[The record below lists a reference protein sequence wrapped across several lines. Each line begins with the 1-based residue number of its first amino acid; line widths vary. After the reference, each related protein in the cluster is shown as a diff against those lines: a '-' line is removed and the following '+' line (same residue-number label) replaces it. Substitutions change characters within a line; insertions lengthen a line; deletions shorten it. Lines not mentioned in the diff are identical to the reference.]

1 MSVLEWSGALLPW
14 RDDLDDL
21 KERIGRLFRR
31 PEPRRQI
38 GLCLDGLIGEV
49 DKKNGWQLAE
59 YAGDPAPWRM
69 QALLGR
75 TIWDQERAR
84 DICRE
89 YVIER
94 LGDASGVLVV
104 DETGF
109 LKKGTHSVG
118 VGRQYSGTAGRIE
131 NCQVGV
137 FLGYASAKGHAL
149 IDRRLYLPKEWAT
162 DVERREAACI
172 PDEVA
177 FTTKPKIAIEMVAA
191 ALDAGVPCAWVLGDA
206 VYGSDKTLRVSLE
219 ERDKPYVLAI
229 RGNEKLTMGDF
240 HTYTAEQLAADL
252 APHEWQRLPA
262 GVGSKGPRL
271 YDWARL
277 RLFRL
282 QSPPWDHWLLVRRS
296 IFDPADM
303 AFYVTFAPDTT
314 ELKELAAVAGLRWTI
329 EECFQSAK
337 GETGLDHCEARSW
350 HGWHRHMTLSML
362 ALAFLACLRARLR
375 ETQSSRTSGK
385 ANKRI
390 LSAVASKPSRGLR
403 LVSRSCDGCSPVCRR
418 RGRQT

>member
-21 KERIGRLFRR
+21 KQRIGRLFRR

-38 GLCLDGLIGEV
+38 GLYLDGLIGEV

-219 ERDKPYVLAI
+219 ERDKPYVLAV

-282 QSPPWDHWLLVRRS
+282 QSPPWDHWLLIRRS

-303 AFYVTFAPDTT
+303 AFYVTFAPDMT

-385 ANKRI
+385 ANKRS
-390 LSAVASKPSRGLR
+390 LSAVA
-403 LVSRSCDGCSPVCRR
+403 
-418 RGRQT
+418 

>member
-38 GLCLDGLIGEV
+38 GLYLDGLIGEV

-362 ALAFLACLRARLR
+362 ALTFLACLRARLR

-385 ANKRI
+385 ANKGVYP
-390 LSAVASKPSRGLR
+390 LSRNR
-403 LVSRSCDGCSPVCRR
+403 NRHDGCA
-418 RGRQT
+418 

>member
-38 GLCLDGLIGEV
+38 GLYLDGLIGEV

-118 VGRQYSGTAGRIE
+118 MGRQYSGTAGRIE

-219 ERDKPYVLAI
+219 ERDKPYVLAV
-229 RGNEKLTMGDF
+229 RGNEKLMMGDF

-252 APHEWQRLPA
+252 APDEWQRLPA
-262 GVGSKGPRL
+262 GVGSKGSRL

-350 HGWHRHMTLSML
+350 HGFRWHWSIWRRHHQ
-362 ALAFLACLRARLR
+362 A
-375 ETQSSRTSGK
+375 K
-385 ANKRI
+385 AKQAPYRKRGAKVQ
-390 LSAVASKPSRGLR
+390 L
-403 LVSRSCDGCSPVCRR
+403 
-418 RGRQT
+418 